1 MTGYP
6 RSRDDDQGKPVSEST
21 PTAAHEFTHSDFK
34 PSILDDLA
42 LSRAELLVLT
52 DEASA
57 MTTAG
62 QRVREIGDF
71 DMSLI
76 GRVEV
81 DGVMVHRSW
90 QGTKSNALHR
100 LVVPE
105 GIGLGGKSILLQQ
118 PVWVRDYLSDPGIT
132 HDFDAL
138 VKEEALR
145 GMLAVPMSYEG
156 HVLGAMYVGT
166 REYSSFGDRVI
177 AEIQSIAETAAVTL
191 LSAQRAAT
199 QTELALEAERKRLA
213 ESLHDSVSP
222 VLFRIGAEL
231 ESLRALGDAQAIH
244 DRLEEITEQVHA
256 VNASIRRSLTDLTAR
271 PPERNLPVGI
281 EEDCQAFTLRT
292 GIPARFVP
300 LTESPDLDASR
311 VEALQRLVREALVNV
326 EKHADASTVV
336 VSLSA
341 RSGRVTVVISDDGRG
356 VDGTDDS
363 KRGSQLGLGLAAGR
377 LERLGG
383 GMSVVSDD
391 ESGTTVRGWVDA
403 LEGPST

>member
-1 MTGYP
+1 M
-6 RSRDDDQGKPVSEST
+6 SEDT
-21 PTAAHEFTHSDFK
+21 PIAAHEFTHSDLK
-34 PSILDDLA
+34 TSILDNLA

-62 QRVREIGDF
+62 QRIREIGDF

-100 LVVPE
+100 LVVPK
-105 GIGLGGKSILLQQ
+105 GIGLGGKSIMLQQ

-138 VKEEALR
+138 VEQESLR
-145 GMLAVPMSYEG
+145 GMLAVPMAYEG

-177 AEIQSIAETAAVTL
+177 AEIQSIADTAAVTL
-191 LSAQRAAT
+191 VSAQRAAT

-231 ESLRALGDAQAIH
+231 QSLRALGDVQAIH
-244 DRLEEITEQVHA
+244 DRLQEITEQVHA

-271 PPERNLPVGI
+271 PPERDLPVGI

-356 VDGTDDS
+356 VDGRDDPT
-363 KRGSQLGLGLAAGR
+363 RGSQLGLGLAAGR

-391 ESGTTVRGWVDA
+391 ESGTTVRGWVDV
-403 LEGPST
+403 LEGPSA

>member
-1 MTGYP
+1 M
-6 RSRDDDQGKPVSEST
+6 
-21 PTAAHEFTHSDFK
+21 
-34 PSILDDLA
+34 
-42 LSRAELLVLT
+42 
-52 DEASA
+52 
-57 MTTAG
+57 
-62 QRVREIGDF
+62 
-71 DMSLI
+71 
-76 GRVEV
+76 
-81 DGVMVHRSW
+81 
-90 QGTKSNALHR
+90 
-100 LVVPE
+100 
-105 GIGLGGKSILLQQ
+105 
-118 PVWVRDYLSDPGIT
+118 
-132 HDFDAL
+132 
-138 VKEEALR
+138 
-145 GMLAVPMSYEG
+145 
-156 HVLGAMYVGT
+156 
-166 REYSSFGDRVI
+166 
-177 AEIQSIAETAAVTL
+177 
-191 LSAQRAAT
+191 
-199 QTELALEAERKRLA
+199 
-213 ESLHDSVSP
+213 SP

-231 ESLRALGDAQAIH
+231 QSLRALGDAQAIH

>member
-1 MTGYP
+1 M
-6 RSRDDDQGKPVSEST
+6 SENT
-21 PTAAHEFTHSDFK
+21 PTAAHEFTHSDLK
-34 PSILDDLA
+34 PSILDNLA

-62 QRVREIGDF
+62 QRIREIGDF

-105 GIGLGGKSILLQQ
+105 GIGLGGKSIMLQQ

-138 VKEEALR
+138 VEQESLR
-145 GMLAVPMSYEG
+145 GMLAVPMAYEG

-191 LSAQRAAT
+191 LSAQRTAT

-231 ESLRALGDAQAIH
+231 QSLRALADAQAIH
-244 DRLEEITEQVHA
+244 DRLQEITEQVHA

-300 LTESPDLDASR
+300 LTESPDLDVSR

-341 RSGRVTVVISDDGRG
+341 RSGKVTVVISDDGRG
-356 VDGTDDS
+356 VDGTDDPM
-363 KRGSQLGLGLAAGR
+363 RGSQLGLGLAAGR

>member
-1 MTGYP
+1 M
-6 RSRDDDQGKPVSEST
+6 SENT
-21 PTAAHEFTHSDFK
+21 PTAAHEFTPSDLK
-34 PSILDDLA
+34 TSILNNLA

-62 QRVREIGDF
+62 QRIREIGDF

-100 LVVPE
+100 LVVPK
-105 GIGLGGKSILLQQ
+105 GIGLGGKSIMLQQ

-138 VKEEALR
+138 VEQESLR
-145 GMLAVPMSYEG
+145 GMLAVPMAYEG

-166 REYSSFGDRVI
+166 REYSSFGDRAI
-177 AEIQSIAETAAVTL
+177 AEIQSIADTAAITL
-191 LSAQRAAT
+191 VSAQRAAT

-231 ESLRALGDAQAIH
+231 QSLRALSDAHAIH
-244 DRLEEITEQVHA
+244 DRLQEVTEQVHA
-256 VNASIRRSLTDLTAR
+256 VSASIRRSLTDLTAR

-336 VSLSA
+336 VSWKTTCSTPRATTTWSPPWWATRWRASA
-341 RSGRVTVVISDDGRG
+341 SW
-356 VDGTDDS
+356 
-363 KRGSQLGLGLAAGR
+363 
-377 LERLGG
+377 
-383 GMSVVSDD
+383 MSRPANS
-391 ESGTTVRGWVDA
+391 
-403 LEGPST
+403 

>member
-1 MTGYP
+1 MTGHP
-6 RSRDDDQGKPVSEST
+6 RPRKEDRGKPVSENT
-21 PTAAHEFTHSDFK
+21 PTAAHEFTHSDLK
-34 PSILDDLA
+34 PSILDNLA

-62 QRVREIGDF
+62 QRIREIGDF

-105 GIGLGGKSILLQQ
+105 GIGLGGKSIMLQQ

-138 VKEEALR
+138 VEQESLR
-145 GMLAVPMSYEG
+145 GMLAVPMAYEG

-177 AEIQSIAETAAVTL
+177 AEVQSIAETAAVTL

-213 ESLHDSVSP
+213 EALHDSVSP

-231 ESLRALGDAQAIH
+231 QSLRALADAQAIH
-244 DRLEEITEQVHA
+244 DRLQEITEQVHA

-300 LTESPDLDASR
+300 LAESPDLDVSR

-341 RSGRVTVVISDDGRG
+341 RSGKVTVVISDDGRG
-356 VDGTDDS
+356 VDGTDDPM
-363 KRGSQLGLGLAAGR
+363 RGSQLGLGLAAGR

>member
-1 MTGYP
+1 M
-6 RSRDDDQGKPVSEST
+6 SENT
-21 PTAAHEFTHSDFK
+21 PTAAHEFTHSDLK
-34 PSILDDLA
+34 PSILDNLA

-62 QRVREIGDF
+62 QRIREVGDF

-105 GIGLGGKSILLQQ
+105 GIGLGGKSIMLQQ

-138 VKEEALR
+138 VAQESLR
-145 GMLAVPMSYEG
+145 GMLAVPMAYEG

-191 LSAQRAAT
+191 LSAQRTAT

-231 ESLRALGDAQAIH
+231 QSLRALADAQAIH
-244 DRLEEITEQVHA
+244 DRLQDITEQVHA

-300 LTESPDLDASR
+300 LTESPELDASR

-336 VSLSA
+336 VSLST
-341 RSGRVTVVISDDGRG
+341 RSGRVTVVVSDDGRG
-356 VDGTDDS
+356 VDGSDDPT
-363 KRGSQLGLGLAAGR
+363 RGSQLGLGLAAGR

-383 GMSVVSDD
+383 GMSVASDD

>member
-1 MTGYP
+1 M
-6 RSRDDDQGKPVSEST
+6 SEST
-21 PTAAHEFTHSDFK
+21 HTAAHEFKHSDVRT
-34 PSILDDLA
+34 SILDDLA

-62 QRVREIGDF
+62 QRIREIDAF
-71 DMSLI
+71 DMSLV
-76 GRVEV
+76 GRIEV
-81 DGVMVHRSW
+81 DGAMVHRSW
-90 QGTKSNALHR
+90 QGTQSNALHR

-105 GIGLGGKSILLQQ
+105 GVGLGGKSIMLQK
-118 PVWVRDYLSDPGIT
+118 PVWVRDYLSDAGIT

-138 VKEEALR
+138 VAQESLR
-145 GMLAVPMSYEG
+145 GMLAVPMVYEG
-156 HVLGAMYVGT
+156 RVLGAVYVGT

-177 AEIQSIAETAAVTL
+177 AEIQSTAATAAVTL
-191 LSAQRAAT
+191 VSAQRAAA
-199 QTELALEAERKRLA
+199 QTELAIEAERNRLA

-231 ESLRALGDAQAIH
+231 QSLRALGDAQAIH
-244 DRLEEITEQVHA
+244 DRLQEITDQVHA
-256 VNASIRRSLTDLTAR
+256 VNASIRRSLTDLSAR
-271 PPERNLPVGI
+271 PPERELPVGI
-281 EEDCQAFTLRT
+281 EEDCQSFALRT

-336 VSLSA
+336 VSLSV

-356 VDGTDDS
+356 VDGADDPA
-363 KRGSQLGLGLAAGR
+363 RGSQLGLGLAAGR

-391 ESGTTVRGWVDA
+391 ENGTTVRGWVDA
-403 LEGPST
+403 IDGSGA

>member
-1 MTGYP
+1 MGHP
-6 RSRDDDQGKPVSEST
+6 RPREEDRGKPVSENT
-21 PTAAHEFTHSDFK
+21 PTAAHEFTHSDLK
-34 PSILDDLA
+34 PSILDNLA

-62 QRVREIGDF
+62 QRIREVGDF

-105 GIGLGGKSILLQQ
+105 GIGLGGKSIMLQQ

-138 VKEEALR
+138 VAQESLR
-145 GMLAVPMSYEG
+145 GMLAVPMAYEG

-191 LSAQRAAT
+191 LSAQRTAT

-231 ESLRALGDAQAIH
+231 QSLRALADAQAIH
-244 DRLEEITEQVHA
+244 DRLQDITEQVHA

-300 LTESPDLDASR
+300 LTESPELDASR

-336 VSLSA
+336 VSLST
-341 RSGRVTVVISDDGRG
+341 RSGRVTVVVSDDGRG
-356 VDGTDDS
+356 VDGSDDPT
-363 KRGSQLGLGLAAGR
+363 RGSQLGLGLAAGR

-383 GMSVVSDD
+383 GMSVASDD